1 MNKPMLSTRSGWLER
16 VAATLTEVVFPPVCA
31 GCGRLGPIV
40 CDSCA
45 AAFVP
50 VGGSLCQ
57 RCGRVLDKNGVSTN
71 QQCHTCAAE
80 PPLLREARAPL
91 LYVEPA
97 ISFIH
102 RLKYD
107 GYFALAE
114 PLATIMAAR
123 WPAWS
128 DPPDLIVPIPLH
140 ARRQRQR
147 GFNQSALL
155 SRHLGR
161 ALGVACDED
170 ALRRHRHTQPQIKL
184 SPTERRDNVA
194 GAFTAAASRL
204 SGKSVLLV
212 DDVYTTGATMAA
224 AAEALTAAGATAVSG
239 YCLARVS

>member
-1 MNKPMLSTRSGWLER
+1 MP
-16 VAATLTEVVFPPVCA
+16 VA
-31 GCGRLGPIV
+31 
-40 CDSCA
+40 
-45 AAFVP
+45 
-50 VGGSLCQ
+50 GSLCQ
-57 RCGRVLDKNGVSTN
+57 RCGRVLDRHHVSN
-71 QQCHTCAAE
+71 DRQCHICTVE

-91 LYVEPA
+91 LYIEPA
-97 ISFIH
+97 SNFIH

-107 GYFALAE
+107 GYFALAA
-114 PLATIMAAR
+114 PLAGIMADA

-155 SRHLGR
+155 SRHLAR
-161 ALGVACDED
+161 AVGVAWDED

-184 SPTERRDNVA
+184 SPVERRDNVA
-194 GAFTAAASRL
+194 GAFTAEAGRVA
-204 SGKSVLLV
+204 GKSVLLV

-224 AAEALTAAGATAVSG
+224 AAEALTAAGAAAVSG